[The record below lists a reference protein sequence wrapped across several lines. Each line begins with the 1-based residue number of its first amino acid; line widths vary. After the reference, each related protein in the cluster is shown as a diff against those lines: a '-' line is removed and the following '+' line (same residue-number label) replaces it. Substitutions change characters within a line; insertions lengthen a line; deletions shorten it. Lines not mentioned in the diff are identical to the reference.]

1 MLKALGP
8 VIILCVFG
16 MQTSLA
22 RAGDTGGAS
31 LDAAS
36 TDALA
41 KTQQML
47 QDPEMRNKVVGD
59 SASAQTVDSQVKS
72 LAGNPQATDEIYK
85 ISGQVLEDLVKETG
99 GDPLKMMQ
107 IMNQAQS
114 DPKGFLSHISQQ
126 NKDAIHS
133 VAGQIDS
140 APTTRQPANAGANA
154 LANGAA
160 SATTP
165 APASVTAPTSVSAPA
180 NAASNAASNAT
191 AAALA
196 NALANM
202 QGGAAA
208 PVAP

>member
-1 MLKALGP
+1 MLKVLG
-8 VIILCVFG
+8 VIVVLSCFG
-16 MQTSLA
+16 MQTPLA

-99 GDPLKMMQ
+99 GDPVKMMQ

-133 VAGQIDS
+133 VATQIDS
-140 APTTRQPANAGANA
+140 APTTRQPA
-154 LANGAA
+154 
-160 SATTP
+160 T
-165 APASVTAPTSVSAPA
+165 APA
-180 NAASNAASNAT
+180 NAASNAT

-202 QGGAAA
+202 QGGATA